1 MIKRNE
7 RSFISKLDI
16 LSGTPGLFIS
26 GYKSYSTI
34 FGLISTILILFI
46 VVSYALYALYI
57 FFFEREMTIVE
68 LSNNFMTTNLSI
80 SSKDFLFAFNVFNVS
95 YEVEY
100 FWGEELNLLSSQNVV
115 KKPLNNKY
123 TVKLFYENPETKEVL
138 NEYYLETEYCEIGKN
153 INQNTINKYNFT
165 NYKNYL
171 CVSDKSNTNI
181 VINKTHNSYFNIIVS
196 LDLERSD
203 GLEKQIINITNKSML
218 INVNYLEFQM
228 YTPNDIISNKNETN
242 PINFRKS
249 YYYYELI
256 SPGVLTYNQ
265 INIKYNDYISDKGA
279 ILKKYENFKGFTIE
293 SYKEE
298 SRPLGSFNITDNIT
312 YNEFIVYFN
321 GDDIPSYQRTYTK
334 FPSVLADIQG
344 VISSLTTL
352 GKLLVGIICKYY
364 LEVDTMSRV
373 FQSKLF
379 FNSKNKLKQKSI
391 IKVKSKIYPK
401 TSQRILNDSLINSS
415 SQKNIIIKNEDNKN
429 KKLNID
435 DINNKNNELS
445 LINTDLA
452 KSMLNIKNNDL
463 EKRKN
468 KLNIKNDYNKNIGS
482 DLLCNNE
489 DNKNNNII
497 DNKINNTKVNYNLYT
512 EIFIRILGI
521 SHVETQKKWVN
532 PNSFSLRDYFYF
544 IINKKKNIKIKIID
558 KLSKFL
564 ERTLSIEEIIGR
576 TIDLEIITSFIRMR
590 FGKEFNLVNYLKV
603 WMRKDNELK
612 KILENENNAIIKNNL
627 IE

>member
-1 MIKRNE
+1 MIKRDE

-100 FWGEELNLLSSQNVV
+100 FWGQELNLLSTQNVV

-196 LDLERSD
+196 LDLKRSD

-256 SPGVLTYNQ
+256 SPGVLKYNQ
-265 INIKYNDYISDKGA
+265 INIKYNDYISDKGV
-279 ILKKYENFKGFTIE
+279 IFKKYENFKGFTIE

-344 VISSLTTL
+344 VISALTTL

-379 FNSKNKLKQKSI
+379 LNSKNKLKQKSI
-391 IKVKSKIYPK
+391 IKVKSKICPK
-401 TSQRILNDSLINSS
+401 TSQKNLNDSLKNSS
-415 SQKNIIIKNEDNKN
+415 SQKNIIIKNEDDKN
-429 KKLNID
+429 IKLNID

-468 KLNIKNDYNKNIGS
+468 KLNIKNDYNKNIDS
-482 DLLCNNE
+482 DLFCKNE

-497 DNKINNTKVNYNLYT
+497 DNKINNTKVNYNLYS

-590 FGKEFNLVNYLKV
+590 FGKEFNLVNYMKV

-612 KILENENNAIIKNNL
+612 KILENENNLA
-627 IE
+627 E